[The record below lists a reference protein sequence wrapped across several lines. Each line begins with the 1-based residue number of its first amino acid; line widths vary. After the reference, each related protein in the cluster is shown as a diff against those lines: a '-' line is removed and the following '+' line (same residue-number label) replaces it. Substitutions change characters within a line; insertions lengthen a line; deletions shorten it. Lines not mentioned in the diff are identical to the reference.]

1 MAPSTASVQHH
12 RHHDCVNAPSPG
24 PAPIRS
30 GPEQGRGVSRTLTR
44 VAAVAVVLVRGREV
58 RMTGRLEID
67 ADGEMHKD
75 WTRQH

>member
-1 MAPSTASVQHH
+1 
-12 RHHDCVNAPSPG
+12 
-24 PAPIRS
+24 
-30 GPEQGRGVSRTLTR
+30 VSRTLTR